1 MVAMKRCPHLGCRLA
16 GMKMCCCFGS
26 KVPLPLVYVVW
37 RTAHPERPWSVGH
50 ETRPGYLR
58 VVALAESRRLADLLA
73 ERLTAG
79 DY

>member
-1 MVAMKRCPHLGCRLA
+1 MVAVKRCSHLGCRLA
-16 GMKMCCCFGS
+16 GERTCECFGP
-26 KVPLPLVYVVW
+26 KVARPPVYVVW

-79 DY
+79 D